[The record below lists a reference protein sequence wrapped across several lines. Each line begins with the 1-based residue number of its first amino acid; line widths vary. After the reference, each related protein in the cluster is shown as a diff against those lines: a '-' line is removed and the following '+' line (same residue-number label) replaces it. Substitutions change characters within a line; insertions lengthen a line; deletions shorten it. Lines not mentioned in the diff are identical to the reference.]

1 MGSLSVRAAP
11 ATVTMRSSRAKATA
25 PFLWRRLFC
34 PSPPTSSSLAP
45 SGFTRDVFPRV
56 CPRAESEYYRTAN
69 FRTVRSVL
77 TSAEDPEY
85 PPGWSVASGRGHL
98 RIEEPRGSY
107 RGHRRILS
115 WSQKDLISRR
125 IRYGAVFILVGGGA
139 RLELQKIDDISYDG
153 IRRHFPFR
161 DITFRN
167 GGAERPNSVS
177 GLGCHQMPLIFR
189 QVVDG
194 SPDGPAELLSPD
206 PGIGG

>member
-1 MGSLSVRAAP
+1 MVGGLRQ
-11 ATVTMRSSRAKATA
+11 RSSQNRGAKRI
-25 PFLWRRLFC
+25 L
-34 PSPPTSSSLAP
+34 S
-45 SGFTRDVFPRV
+45 
-56 CPRAESEYYRTAN
+56 
-69 FRTVRSVL
+69 
-77 TSAEDPEY
+77 
-85 PPGWSVASGRGHL
+85 WSQKDLIVVT
-98 RIEEPRGSY
+98 EGSY